1 MAKTTQIIKENTMKE
16 RKDVKFVILDADDID
31 YIDFSEVLQTSPTS
45 MRYSVDRSKTFV
57 KYKGEQPDFIFEI
70 TNDLIGK
77 KEYSHEE
84 FIKIVNGPEWTL

>member
-1 MAKTTQIIKENTMKE
+1 MRE
-16 RKDVKFVILDADDID
+16 DVKFVILDADDID

>member
-1 MAKTTQIIKENTMKE
+1 MKSRE
-16 RKDVKFVILDADDID
+16 DVKFVILSADEADCV
-31 YIDFSEVLQTSPTS
+31 DFADVLQSSPSS

-77 KEYSHEE
+77 REYSHGE
-84 FIKIVNGPEWTL
+84 FLEILGTKEWTL

>member
-84 FIKIVNGPEWTL
+84 FIEIVNGPEWTL